1 MNKEWQK
8 FRDSG
13 AEFGVMV
20 VVGCLI
26 GAALVIVARLAIGV
40 FQ

>member
-1 MNKEWQK
+1 MDKEWRK

-13 AEFGVMV
+13 ATFGVLV
-20 VVGCLI
+20 VIGCLI

>member
-1 MNKEWQK
+1 MSEEWRK
-8 FRDSG
+8 LRDSG
-13 AEFGVMV
+13 AEFGVLV